1 MAGLDCIR
9 LMTRLKSQRRR
20 KEAEGSFPATYQQFH
35 SKKRKNSEVCEMQND
50 MREGIEEGL
59 KGRMRIEP
67 DEAEID
73 MMMGMSELERT

>member
-1 MAGLDCIR
+1 MLDFF
-9 LMTRLKSQRRR
+9 
-20 KEAEGSFPATYQQFH
+20 SFLQGVMWTYVL
-35 SKKRKNSEVCEMQND
+35 KRKNSEVCEMQND

-67 DEAEID
+67 DEAERD